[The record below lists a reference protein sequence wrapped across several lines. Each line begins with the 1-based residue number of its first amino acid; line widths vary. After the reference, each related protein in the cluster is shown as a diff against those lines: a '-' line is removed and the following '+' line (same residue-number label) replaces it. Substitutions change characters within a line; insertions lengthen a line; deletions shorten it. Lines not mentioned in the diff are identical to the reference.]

1 MTQSAQLRLA
11 AISIT
16 WLVAFG
22 LGAAVTI
29 ISLPV
34 GIILM
39 VLALLGGASYMV
51 PALQSTQQEASKPR
65 STRQWNASTSQ
76 QVLLRDGNNRSAFVQ
91 ANRNGDSYRTVLT
104 AEGMILVNH
113 NGEEV
118 YRLNK

>member
-1 MTQSAQLRLA
+1 
-11 AISIT
+11 
-16 WLVAFG
+16 
-22 LGAAVTI
+22 
-29 ISLPV
+29 
-34 GIILM
+34 M

>member
-1 MTQSAQLRLA
+1 MTQPAPLRLA

-16 WLVAFG
+16 WLVAMA
-22 LGAAVTI
+22 LSAAVSI

-39 VLALLGGASYMV
+39 VLALIGGASYMV
-51 PALQSTQQEASKPR
+51 PALQSTQQEQSQTQ
-65 STRQWNASTSQ
+65 STRQWNASTKQ

-91 ANRNGDSYRTVLT
+91 PSRTNDSYRTVLT
-104 AEGMILVNH
+104 AEGMIVVNH

-118 YRLNK
+118 YRLKK